1 MSLMVYEAQKP
12 YEEEVHPHLNRMN
25 PGLGASY
32 AFHCGDGSTIQRT
45 DGNQTGVGWIMSSEC
60 KREAQTTLYPLGKE
74 HLQHGR
80 FCIMSQA
87 LHIHFVLSSWPFY

>member
-1 MSLMVYEAQKP
+1 MSLMVFEAQKP

-45 DGNQTGVGWIMSSEC
+45 DGNQTGVG
-60 KREAQTTLYPLGKE
+60 
-74 HLQHGR
+74 
-80 FCIMSQA
+80 
-87 LHIHFVLSSWPFY
+87 

>member
-32 AFHCGDGSTIQRT
+32 AFHCSDGSTIQRT
-45 DGNQTGVGWIMSSEC
+45 DGNQLSPSGHQIPQGSNETQWP
-60 KREAQTTLYPLGKE
+60 AN
-74 HLQHGR
+74 LQG
-80 FCIMSQA
+80 
-87 LHIHFVLSSWPFY
+87 PFEI